1 MTMDIRTTTTG
12 WRTPRAL
19 VMAAVLA
26 ATTYAPTAMAQD
38 IDRAIGAFQNAKY
51 DEAASL
57 FYAILRFE
65 EDKGVIAEAEYG
77 LAASFQKQKL
87 FLAALKYF
95 EDIIQVGADHPYF
108 DKAVEGV
115 LEVAE
120 TLQDDLKS
128 PAIIDK
134 MYDENITAIE
144 KMSPEIRQRM
154 HYIIGKHAFNRGSVN
169 DARDF
174 LKTVKEGNPSYAP
187 AQYLLGLIRLGVGR
201 ADSPKPNYRSAI
213 QHFENVRT
221 TIPLGTSD
229 ERLRVL
235 RDLATLGIGRINYEM
250 AYQLDD
256 GDPER
261 KKGLDRAV
269 FEYRNI
275 PRFSEAW
282 SDALFERAWAHTVNN
297 EYGKAIGAMHSL
309 RAPYFEEYFYPEA
322 DTLTA
327 IIYYYNC
334 QWDRVNTTLEE
345 TRTRYLPLVERMQVI
360 LETDY
365 APEEWY
371 ALLNKSVSAGKD
383 SKDETLIPW
392 IVAKHIERDAKF
404 MRMQLFLRQLED
416 EAKIFETSAS
426 FATSEMGRE
435 MTDFALETRDAFLK
449 VIGKYVFTKIRDV
462 TSELNDIVTRAGIIS
477 LETKK
482 AEEEW
487 LEEGREIGGRA
498 RTVLPRPFVPDDSF
512 QFWWFRGEYWQD
524 ELGYFEYKIKTECF
538 DAQQQ

>member
-1 MTMDIRTTTTG
+1 MQETIRTTTKATSLALAVVFAASLTG
-12 WRTPRAL
+12 ARP
-19 VMAAVLA
+19 VH
-26 ATTYAPTAMAQD
+26 AQD
-38 IDRAIGAFQNAKY
+38 IDRAIGAFQGGQY

-77 LAASFQKQKL
+77 LAASFQKLKL
-87 FLAALKYF
+87 YLAALKYF
-95 EDIIQVGADHPYF
+95 EDIIAIGADHPYF

-144 KMSPEIRQRM
+144 KMSSEIRQRM
-154 HYIIGKHAFNRGSVN
+154 HYIIGKHAFNRGAIN
-169 DARDF
+169 DAKDF

-201 ADSPKPNYRSAI
+201 ADAPTPSYARALK
-213 QHFENVRT
+213 HFENVRE
-221 TIPLGTSD
+221 TIPLETTD
-229 ERLRVL
+229 ERARVL
-235 RDLATLGIGRINYEM
+235 RDLATLAVGRIQYEM

-261 KKGLDRAV
+261 KRGLDRSV
-269 FEYRNI
+269 YEYRNI

-297 EYGKAIGAMHSL
+297 EYGKALGAMHSL
-309 RAPYFEEYFYPEA
+309 RAPYFDEYFYPEA

-334 QWDRVNTTLEE
+334 QWDRVNSTLEA
-345 TRTRYLPLVERMQVI
+345 TKAKYLPLVERLQVI

-371 ALLNKSVSAGKD
+371 ALLNKSIEAGKD
-383 SKDETLIPW
+383 SKDETLVPW

-404 MRMQLFLRQLED
+404 TRMQLFLHQLEG
-416 EAKIFETSAS
+416 EAKAFETNSS
-426 FATSEMGRE
+426 FSTSEMGRE
-435 MTDFALETRDAFLK
+435 MTDFALETREAFLK
-449 VIGKYVFTKIRDV
+449 VIGKYTNTKLRELAG
-462 TSELNDIVTRAGIIS
+462 ELNDIVTRAGIIS

-482 AEEEW
+482 AEEDW

-498 RTVLPRPFVPDDSF
+498 RGVLPRPFVPDDSF
-512 QFWWFRGEYWQD
+512 QFWWFRGEYWSD

-538 DAQQQ
+538 DESQR